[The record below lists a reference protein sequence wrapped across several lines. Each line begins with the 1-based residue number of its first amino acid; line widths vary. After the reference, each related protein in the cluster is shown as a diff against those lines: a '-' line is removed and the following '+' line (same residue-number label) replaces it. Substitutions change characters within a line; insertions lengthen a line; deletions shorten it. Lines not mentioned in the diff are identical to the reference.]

1 MLLKATYMNSKDGR
15 KSKALIIG
23 PNLSEF
29 DDFGHRV
36 TVGNSTSSI
45 GNDVESKM
53 SMTGSSIHTEK
64 VLQLQIFKK
73 QCS

>member
-1 MLLKATYMNSKDGR
+1 MYSKV
-15 KSKALIIG
+15 LIIG

-53 SMTGSSIHTEK
+53 SMTGSSIQTEK
-64 VLQLQIFKK
+64 FIN
-73 QCS
+73 

>member
-1 MLLKATYMNSKDGR
+1 M
-15 KSKALIIG
+15 G

-29 DDFGHRV
+29 DDLGHIV

-53 SMTGSSIHTEK
+53 SMTGSSIQTEK
-64 VLQLQIFKK
+64 FINIKNL
-73 QCS
+73 

>member
-1 MLLKATYMNSKDGR
+1 M
-15 KSKALIIG
+15 G

-29 DDFGHRV
+29 DDLGHIV

-45 GNDVESKM
+45 GNDDESKI

-64 VLQLQIFKK
+64 VNELENWENKAWNTLENLGAQDTQRTFR
-73 QCS
+73 